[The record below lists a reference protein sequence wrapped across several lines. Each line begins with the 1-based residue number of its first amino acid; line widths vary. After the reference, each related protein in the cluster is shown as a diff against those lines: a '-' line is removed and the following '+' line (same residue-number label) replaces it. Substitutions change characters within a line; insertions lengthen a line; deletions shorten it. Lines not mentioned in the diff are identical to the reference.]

1 MRVCLLTEGTYP
13 YVRGGVSTW
22 CRDLIAGLPEMTF
35 DVYALVGNPAGRL
48 EYELPGNVRR
58 VLNIPLWGHER
69 LTEYNAGDVRS
80 AGHRSV
86 RALRDDFV
94 PTFTGFLGHV
104 LHGMDYGEPHELVE
118 AVGALYRYFRE
129 NDYDWTMRREE
140 TWTAA
145 LDLFRAQPWHA
156 RFMTSLEAIELV
168 RSLYRYLLPL
178 AIELP
183 DCDVMHTSVAG
194 LCALAGIAAKT
205 VHGTPLILTEHG
217 VYLRERV
224 LSLARAGFPASDR
237 AVKKNLFSAI
247 ARAAY
252 AASDVIAP
260 VCSYNTKWERFYGVS
275 DSRVRV
281 IYNGVDE
288 HRFADRDIWPATPT
302 VGAVLRIDPLKD
314 VATMIASAPHVRE
327 RVPNVRYELWGP
339 VHDREYDVLCRTLV
353 DDLNLRETVF
363 FMGSTKDPA
372 DAYSNATVV
381 ALSSISEGF
390 PFTLIE
396 AMMCAKPVVAT
407 DVGGVREAIDTC
419 GTVVPPKRPERLAQ
433 ALIPYLTEPE
443 LARSAGKRARERAL
457 EFFTQE
463 RFLDNYRALYEQFG
477 AGKTSPPVTS
487 HG

>member
-1 MRVCLLTEGTYP
+1 MRICLLTEGTYP

-35 DVYALVGNPAGRL
+35 DVYALVGNPAARL
-48 EYELPGNVRR
+48 EYELPSNVRR
-58 VLNIPLWGHER
+58 LLNIPLWGHER
-69 LTEYNAGDVRS
+69 LDEYNASDLRS

-86 RALRDDFV
+86 RALRREFI
-94 PTFTGFLGHV
+94 PIFTAFLGQIAS
-104 LHGMDYGEPHELVE
+104 GMDYGEPYQLVE
-118 AVGALYRYFRE
+118 SIGAFYRYFRH

-156 RFMTSLEAIELV
+156 RFMSSLEAIELV

-183 DCDVMHTSVAG
+183 ECDVMHTSVAG
-194 LCALAGIAAKT
+194 LCSLAAVAAKA
-205 VHGTPLILTEHG
+205 VHGTPVILTEHG

-237 AVKKNLFSAI
+237 AIKKNLFSAI

-252 AASDVIAP
+252 AASDIIAP
-260 VCSYNTKWERFYGVS
+260 VCSYNTKWEKYYGVS
-275 DSRVRV
+275 DGRVRV

-314 VATMIASAPHVRE
+314 VATMIASATHVRE

-339 VHDREYDVLCRTLV
+339 VHDRDYDAFCRRLV
-353 DDLNLRETVF
+353 EELNLQETVF

-372 DAYSNATVV
+372 EAYSNATVV

-390 PFTLIE
+390 PYTIIE
-396 AMMCAKPVVAT
+396 AMMCGKAVVAT
-407 DVGGVREAIDTC
+407 DVGGVREAIDAC

-433 ALIPYLTEPE
+433 ALVPYLTDPQ
-443 LARSAGKRARERAL
+443 LARSVGKRARERAL

-463 RFLDNYRALYEQFG
+463 RFIDNYRALYAQVAASAHIPE
-477 AGKTSPPVTS
+477 AAS

>member
-22 CRDLIAGLPEMTF
+22 CRDLIAGLPELTF

-48 EYELPGNVRR
+48 EYELPSNVRR

-69 LTEYNAGDVRS
+69 LTEYNAGDLRS

-94 PTFTGFLGHV
+94 PTFRDFLGHV
-104 LHGMDYGEPHELVE
+104 LRGMDYGEPYELV
-118 AVGALYRYFRE
+118 AAIAALYRYFRE

-145 LDLFRAQPWHA
+145 LDIFRGQPWHA

-183 DCDVMHTSVAG
+183 DCDLMHTSVAG
-194 LCALAGIAAKT
+194 LCALAGIAAKA

-237 AVKKNLFSAI
+237 AIKKNLFSAI

-260 VCSYNTKWERFYGVS
+260 VCSYNTTWERFYGVS

-288 HRFADRDIWPATPT
+288 HRFSDRDFWPT
-302 VGAVLRIDPLKD
+302 VPTVSAVLRIDPLKD
-314 VATMIASAPHVRE
+314 VATMIASAAHVRE
-327 RVPNVRYELWGP
+327 RIPNVRYELWGP
-339 VHDREYDVLCRTLV
+339 VHDHEYDAVCHALV
-353 DDLNLRETVF
+353 DELNLHETVF
-363 FMGSTKDPA
+363 FMGSTNDPA
-372 DAYSNATVV
+372 TAYSNATVV

-390 PFTLIE
+390 PFTIIE
-396 AMMCAKPVVAT
+396 AMMCAKAVVAT
-407 DVGGVREAIDTC
+407 DVGGVREAIGDC
-419 GTVVPPKRPERLAQ
+419 GAVVPPKRPERLAQ

-443 LARSAGKRARERAL
+443 LARSVGKRARERAL

-463 RFLDNYRALYEQFG
+463 RFLDNYRALYAEVAARTQTAG
-477 AGKTSPPVTS
+477 AAS